1 MKIIRQIYK
10 PAAALLAFYLIMLSG
25 PYQFAVAEIIE
36 TETFL
41 NTRPA
46 NEARDYINSILE
58 RENVQTALIIQGIDP
73 IEARIR
79 INSLS
84 DDEINAIA
92 GKLKQLPA
100 GGFLETFLIV
110 AFLIFIILIFTDIAG
125 YTDVFPFVNKGASTK
140 TDRGKT
146 VGDTR
151 DNAVK
156 EPNAGKAGSAS
167 ASKIEVKPDK
177 NMIIYFEQDSNELSE
192 KAIEKLDRI
201 FEITLNNPDSELT
214 ITGFPGLE
222 GSASYNKMLSENRV
236 STVKMYLVGK
246 GLNSKRTKT
255 ELYNAQVNTCASC
268 VEIKINFNPRG
279 E

>member
-1 MKIIRQIYK
+1 MKIIRQIFK
-10 PAAALLAFYLIMLSG
+10 PAATFLAFYLVMLSG
-25 PYQFAVAEIIE
+25 PYQFALAEIIG
-36 TETFL
+36 TETL
-41 NTRPA
+41 LPTRSS
-46 NEARDYINSILE
+46 NEARDYVNSILE
-58 RENVQTALIIQGIDP
+58 RENVQTALIVQGIDP
-73 IEARIR
+73 TEVKKRID
-79 INSLS
+79 SLS
-84 DDEINAIA
+84 DAEINAIA
-92 GKLKQLPA
+92 GKLEQLPA
-100 GGFLETFLIV
+100 GGFFETFLIV
-110 AFLIFIILIFTDIAG
+110 AFLIFVILIFTDIAG

-151 DNAVK
+151 ENAVK
-156 EPNAGKAGSAS
+156 EPNAEEADSAS

-177 NMIIYFEQDSNELSE
+177 NMIIYFEQDSNELSD

-214 ITGFPGLE
+214 MTGFPGSE

-246 GLNSKRTKT
+246 GLSSNRTKAGI
-255 ELYNAQVNTCASC
+255 YNEQINAPINC
-268 VEIKINFNPRG
+268 VEIKINFNPRR

>member
-41 NTRPA
+41 NTMPA
-46 NEARDYINSILE
+46 NEAREYVNSILE
-58 RENVQTALIIQGIDP
+58 RENVQTTLISQGIDP
-73 IEARIR
+73 IEARLR

-84 DDEINAIA
+84 DAEINAIA
-92 GKLKQLPA
+92 SRLEQLPA
-100 GGFLETFLIV
+100 GGFFETFLIV
-110 AFLIFIILIFTDIAG
+110 AFLIFVILIFTDIAG
-125 YTDVFPFVNKGASTK
+125 YTDVFPFVNKGASKK

-146 VGDTR
+146 VEDTSEK
-151 DNAVK
+151 AVK
-156 EPNAGKAGSAS
+156 KPNAEEAVSAS
-167 ASKIEVKPDK
+167 ASKIEVKPDQY
-177 NMIIYFEQDSNELSE
+177 MLIYFEQDSNELSD
-192 KAIEKLDRI
+192 KAINKLNRI

-214 ITGFPGLE
+214 ITGFPGSE

-255 ELYNAQVNTCASC
+255 ELYSPQVNTCADC
-268 VEIKINFNPRG
+268 VEIKINLNSRG